1 MAPLAPLTELHT
13 LELSHNRLQA
23 VANPTPNPNPNRLQA
38 VWPTLPIILT
48 LTSCRRWLTLPLT
61 LTLTGCRRCG

>member
-23 VANPTPNPNPNRLQA
+23 LANPTPNPNPDRLQA
-38 VWPTLPIILT
+38 VW
-48 LTSCRRWLTLPLT
+48 LTLP
-61 LTLTGCRRCG
+61 

>member
-23 VANPTPNPNPNRLQA
+23 LANPTPDPNPDRLQP
-38 VWPTLPIILT
+38 VWLPL
-48 LTSCRRWLTLPLT
+48 SLPLT
-61 LTLTGCRRCG
+61 LSLTATVVQAVACASLV

>member
-23 VANPTPNPNPNRLQA
+23 LANPAPNPYPNRLQA
-38 VWPTLPIILT
+38 VW
-48 LTSCRRWLTLPLT
+48 LTLPLP
-61 LTLTGCRRCG
+61 LTLSLTATVVQAVACASLV